1 MGYFEVAVGLL
12 FLLALLDLSVGV
24 SNDAVNFLNSA
35 IGSRVATRRMILIV
49 AGAGVF
55 AGSMFSSGIM
65 EVARSG
71 IFNPELF
78 TFADVMVIFLAVMLA
93 DVLLL
98 DLFNTFGLP
107 TSTTVSIVF
116 ELLGAATAVAILLL
130 LGSPS
135 AGSVIDYIN
144 VERATLII
152 GGIGLSVIAAFTLGT
167 IVQFFSRMLFT
178 FQEKNHTAGIRIG
191 WSAIAFTILSYFLI
205 VKGLK
210 GAAFVPPEASAWIYA
225 NALEFTLA
233 SLLVWTVIMWMLNRA
248 GIDLLATV
256 VLAGTFALALAF
268 ASNDLV
274 NFIGVPLAGL
284 TSWQEWSA
292 SGLAPD
298 ELTMEALKGPV
309 RGNSLVLMGAGA
321 VMVVT
326 LWVSSKARSV
336 TQTEVNLSR
345 QDEGRERFRPGPLSR
360 GIVRGFVATG
370 ETVVQTIPE
379 QWRTGIAERFE
390 RERERSFDLDRPAF
404 DKLRAS
410 VNLTVASILIVFAT
424 SLKLPLSTTFVS
436 FMVAMGTSLSDRAWG
451 RDSAVYRI
459 AGVFSV
465 VGSWFATALA
475 AFLLAGTFALLIK
488 TFGAI
493 AVAILVAAAVFALF
507 HTHRYHARRSRMDE
521 MMTVASPDAM
531 DRDVLTLRRQFS
543 RSLAREAEILDNVLT
558 ILVRRKR
565 KAAKKLRKAIKED
578 ALATRTLENEFVKHL
593 NRAKPRI
600 ERWLLDQLDFLAC
613 ERELLQSAR
622 TLVDLTCEHVLNEHN
637 PPSERVS
644 EALLRLRGLFR
655 ESLAR
660 LSDDAEAGTD
670 RSPVQPMREIQ
681 TALDTLT
688 ELILADLYADRASTQ
703 NTTLMLGIALEM
715 RDLYRELE
723 RASAW

>member
-1 MGYFEVAVGLL
+1 MGFFEIAVGLL

-35 IGSRVATRRMILIV
+35 IGSRVTTRRMILIV

-55 AGSMFSSGIM
+55 AGSLFSSGIM

-116 ELLGAATAVAILLL
+116 ELLGAATAVALLL
-130 LGSPS
+130 VIGNPD

-144 VERATLII
+144 AERATIII
-152 GGIGLSVIAAFTLGT
+152 GGIGLSVVVAFTLGT

-178 FQEKNHTAGIRIG
+178 FQEKNHTESIRIG

-205 VKGLK
+205 IKGLK
-210 GAAFVPPEASAWIYA
+210 GAAFVPPEISGWIFA

-233 SLLVWTVIMWMLNRA
+233 SLAVWTVVMWILNRL

-256 VLAGTFALALAF
+256 VLAGTFSLALAF

-284 TSWQEWSA
+284 SSWQEWSA

-298 ELTMEALKGPV
+298 QLTMEALQRPV
-309 RGNSLVLMGAGA
+309 RGNNLILMGAGA
-321 VMVVT
+321 VMVIT
-326 LWVSSKARSV
+326 LWLSSKARSV
-336 TQTEVNLSR
+336 TQTEVNLGR
-345 QDEGRERFRPGPLSR
+345 QDEGHERFSPGPLSR
-360 GIVRGFVATG
+360 SIVRGFLATR
-370 ETVVQTIPE
+370 ETVVQSMPE
-379 QWRTGIAERFE
+379 QWRIGIAERFE
-390 RERERSFDLDRPAF
+390 REKKRTFDLDRPAF

-451 RDSAVYRI
+451 RDSAVYRL

-465 VGSWFATALA
+465 VGGWFVTAIA
-475 AFLLAGTFALLIK
+475 AFLIAGTFAVLIK
-488 TFGAI
+488 LFGAV
-493 AVAILVAAAVFALF
+493 AVAILVAAAIFALIR
-507 HTHRYHARRSRMDE
+507 THRYHATRSKMDE
-521 MMTVASPDAM
+521 LITASSPDAM
-531 DRDVLTLRRQFS
+531 DRDALTLRSQFS
-543 RSLAREAEILDNVLT
+543 DSLKREAEVLDKVLT
-558 ILVRRKR
+558 ILVKRKR
-565 KAAKKLRKAIKED
+565 KAAKKLRKAMKED
-578 ALATRTLENEFVKHL
+578 GLATRATENEFVRRL

-600 ERWLLDQLDFLAC
+600 ERWLMDQLDVLAC
-613 ERELLQSAR
+613 ERDLLQSAR

-637 PPSERVS
+637 PPSEQVS
-644 EALLRLRGLFR
+644 ESLLRLRGLFR
-655 ESLAR
+655 ESLAG
-660 LSDDAEAGTD
+660 LSGEAEAGAE
-670 RSPVQPMREIQ
+670 RSHIQPMREIQ
-681 TALDTLT
+681 TALDQLT
-688 ELILADLYADRASTQ
+688 ELILEDLYAERASTQ
-703 NTTLMLGIALEM
+703 NTAIMLGITLEM